1 MVFNAARRIRSSDDI
16 VSQIR
21 DGILSGELKEGHR
34 LPNEREM
41 REQFGVS
48 RATLREALRVLETL
62 GVVDVRPGAAGGS
75 FIAAPDGEQLG
86 SALEAL
92 LRFRGATAEEL
103 AEFRVPF
110 EVESARWAARRA
122 DPEDCAQLM
131 ELAQQFVELADN
143 PQIPWPKLV
152 QVDIAFHQAIASA
165 SKNQVR
171 AAITLGIH
179 RALHEAESAIGSY
192 ASPEVR
198 RKIGEEL
205 VSVAAAVAAGD
216 EDAAS
221 SRMGSHVQEYS
232 ELERSVQA
240 AAAAASEHREGV
252 R

>member
-1 MVFNAARRIRSSDDI
+1 VFTEARRVRSSDDI

-21 DGILSGELKEGHR
+21 EGIVTGELKKGER
-34 LPNEREM
+34 LPNERSL
-41 REQFGVS
+41 REEFGVS

-62 GVVDVRPGAAGGS
+62 GVVDIRPGSAGGI

-103 AEFRVPF
+103 AEFRVGF
-110 EVESARWAARRA
+110 EVDTARWAARRA
-122 DPEDCAQLM
+122 DAEDGARLK
-131 ELAQQFVELADN
+131 ELAERFVELTENA
-143 PQIPWPKLV
+143 QIPWQRLV
-152 QVDIAFHQAIASA
+152 EVDIAFHERVART

-179 RALHEAESAIGSY
+179 RALHRASTSISDY

-198 RKIGEEL
+198 RKIGQELCEIAEAIASGDEEL
-205 VSVAAAVAAGD
+205 ACA
-216 EDAAS
+216 
-221 SRMGSHVQEYS
+221 RMGAHVQEYS

-240 AAAAASEHREGV
+240 EADARGTG
-252 R
+252 